1 MSICAID
8 PAITSVMIRIFILF
22 ILIAIVLVLMN
33 RRYDKGQK
41 ARSEMLALQ
50 YKTMTRDLL
59 DDTADEDLLDAVVAN
74 LNGKLDPKIPDPY
87 HTIPLLSRERAEVYA
102 LWLCDHELNNG
113 NFATMQSTGS
123 FRFLDTAAD
132 ACEQIGA
139 EKCAAALR
147 EAFQNAADEDVL
159 ADCHVAY
166 MEARGEENPLTAAI
180 PFVRDNAAAFLDVT
194 EEADVLD
201 DASAEQGE

>member
-1 MSICAID
+1 MILCAID
-8 PAITSVMIRIFILF
+8 PAIASVMIRIFVLF

-59 DDTADEDLLDAVVAN
+59 DAAPDEDLVDAVVAN
-74 LNGKLDPKIPDPY
+74 LNGKLDPKMPDPY
-87 HTIPLLSRERAEVYA
+87 HTIPLLSRERNLVYA

-113 NFATMQSTGS
+113 NFATMQNTGS
-123 FRFLDTAAD
+123 FRFLDAAAD

-166 MEARGEENPLTAAI
+166 MEARGEETPCERLVA
-180 PFVRDNAAAFLDVT
+180 FVRDNAAAFLDVA
-194 EEADVLD
+194 EETPSSSD
-201 DASAEQGE
+201 EI